1 MIAFTFPLGRALTK
15 CIFVLNKKG
24 EAQKRT
30 LAQRDRGRCKSES
43 EASASSMEN
52 FKVNCVDFKDAM
64 TVLVGKELY
73 IFKFGSPVSSY
84 KIADFNNAEHL
95 SITALSTLP
104 RNEHL
109 ERFAVT

>member
-1 MIAFTFPLGRALTK
+1 MIAFTFPIGRALTK

-24 EAQKRT
+24 EAQ
-30 LAQRDRGRCKSES
+30 
-43 EASASSMEN
+43 N
-52 FKVNCVDFKDAM
+52 FKVNCVDFKDTR

-109 ERFAVT
+109 K